1 MLFVN
6 CILFDDVDIS
16 IDGSILIVS
25 MIGLKVPKYRIVN
38 VRRKEDTYIKLT
50 VNCNLSF
57 TSKEIL
63 RYTGLKEQYRV
74 IFPSAWHDCISAAY
88 INMEKTFCTL
98 LQPRQTILPI
108 ICFAN
113 EP

>member
-38 VRRKEDTYIKLT
+38 VRRKEDTI
-50 VNCNLSF
+50 
-57 TSKEIL
+57 
-63 RYTGLKEQYRV
+63 
-74 IFPSAWHDCISAAY
+74 
-88 INMEKTFCTL
+88 
-98 LQPRQTILPI
+98 
-108 ICFAN
+108 
-113 EP
+113 